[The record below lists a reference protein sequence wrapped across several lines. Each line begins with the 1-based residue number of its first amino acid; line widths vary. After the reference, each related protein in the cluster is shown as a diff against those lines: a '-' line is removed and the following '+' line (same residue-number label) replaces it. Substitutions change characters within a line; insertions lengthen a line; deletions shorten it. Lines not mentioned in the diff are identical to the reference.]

1 MTRNYYTSIVLRANV
16 FFLQAF
22 SFYVF
27 SLCDL
32 VDNWF
37 ICIILWL
44 FFCYLLHYYFSHI
57 FVFWVE
63 GRICPDASMTF
74 VWIFLFA
81 WNSLITMIF
90 HRFNLLY
97 EECIEFNKL
106 GLRDNVA
113 QLCVLEVHNALILSS
128 VLFNFCWDKLRMFN
142 YLILHPLIDVPG
154 FPSNIFILQIIYR
167 NGSFPSR

>member
-1 MTRNYYTSIVLRANV
+1 MC
-16 FFLQAF
+16 FFSRPFLF
-22 SFYVF
+22 MYFLYVI
-27 SLCDL
+27 LL
-32 VDNWF
+32 
-37 ICIILWL
+37 IIDSSVS
-44 FFCYLLHYYFSHI
+44 FCYYSFVIYYIITFPI
-57 FVFWVE
+57 YFFFWVE

-81 WNSLITMIF
+81 WNNLITMIF